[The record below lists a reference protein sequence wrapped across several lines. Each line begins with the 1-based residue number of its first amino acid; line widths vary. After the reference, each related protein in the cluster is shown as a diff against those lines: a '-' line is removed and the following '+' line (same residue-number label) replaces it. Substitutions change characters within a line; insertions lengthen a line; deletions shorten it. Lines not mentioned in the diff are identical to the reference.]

1 MEEQKQKLR
10 LFVGVRISVA
20 AAEAIAKSAEA
31 LRHAARQRG
40 LKARWVAPEN
50 YHITLKFLGWS
61 HAPMVGVLDDAIAE
75 ALEGAAAFELETRG
89 LGAFPSPAKAR
100 VLWAGASDPEG
111 TLTDL
116 AGRVEAAAQKLGY
129 EAEARAFH
137 PHVTIARLK
146 RPADVTDLLEEASE
160 QEFRGTWV
168 DSVVLFE
175 SEVKSTGSEYVPRA
189 IWSLDRPGSGLG
201 RQT

>member
-1 MEEQKQKLR
+1 
-10 LFVGVRISVA
+10 
-20 AAEAIAKSAEA
+20 
-31 LRHAARQRG
+31 
-40 LKARWVAPEN
+40 
-50 YHITLKFLGWS
+50 
-61 HAPMVGVLDDAIAE
+61 MVGVLDDAIAE

-100 VLWAGASDPEG
+100 VLWAGASDPDG
-111 TLTDL
+111 RLTDL
-116 AGRVEAAAQKLGY
+116 AGRVDAATQKLGY
-129 EAEARAFH
+129 ETEARAFH

-146 RPADVTDLLEEASE
+146 RPADIADLLEEASE
-160 QEFRGTWV
+160 QEFRKTWV

-175 SEVKSTGSEYVPRA
+175 SEMKSTGSEYVARA